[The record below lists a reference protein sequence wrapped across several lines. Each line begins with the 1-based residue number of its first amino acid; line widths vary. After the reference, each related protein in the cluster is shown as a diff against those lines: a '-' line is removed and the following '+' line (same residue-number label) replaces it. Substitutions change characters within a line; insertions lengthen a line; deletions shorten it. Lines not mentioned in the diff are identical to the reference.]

1 VTFGNNPGIL
11 KTIELD
17 TRQVTSQGTTDYWV
31 ANMRQGQFTSRYTKT
46 VSRVNTLLYGSKYLY
61 TNEVPS
67 STLGLAQNDLI
78 KVNGQEFLATAV
90 SDATNSIT
98 LSEPFLGA
106 SIIPILTD
114 TGATA
119 TAIDSTAGASKVTVA
134 GVTTANTDQLS
145 SGTKLYMQGEPFTS
159 TATMAVS
166 GTELTIANT
175 ESLFYFNN
183 GAITESIYRR
193 TDDPDNQN
201 FYKAES
207 DTGAQASEGYCFT
220 RGQAKVYPCEYADAS
235 SAVDLSANS
244 FTYAANQ
251 AAVDLPVF
259 LGIHGPFQVHTAGS
273 VVAAGTAH
281 GKNNY
286 EDLAD
291 FLVTN
296 DAAVAPVHKGLAS
309 GVTAVPDGSLLLM
322 NGRRYKVKQTAVDAS
337 AGNAVEV
344 TLTETYSG
352 QHFMKL
358 CDACVVTT
366 AHDGGTVTTI
376 TVAATA
382 TFDAQLGDLL
392 MVGSNTEM
400 ESAGY
405 VTALYAGAD
414 DAGTRDIT
422 ISHVVGKA
430 AEQITTGTGLT
441 LPLFKATSTNGYKPV
456 IVTEAATQVTY
467 QYVSQCSNRGACD
480 GSTGLCACFK
490 GYTNDNCDT
499 QNMLAI

>member
-1 VTFGNNPGIL
+1 V
-11 KTIELD
+11 
-17 TRQVTSQGTTDYWV
+17 
-31 ANMRQGQFTSRYTKT
+31 
-46 VSRVNTLLYGSKYLY
+46 
-61 TNEVPS
+61 VPS
-67 STLGLAQNDLI
+67 LKA
-78 KVNGQEFLATAV
+78 
-90 SDATNSIT
+90 
-98 LSEPFLGA
+98 
-106 SIIPILTD
+106 
-114 TGATA
+114 
-119 TAIDSTAGASKVTVA
+119 
-134 GVTTANTDQLS
+134 
-145 SGTKLYMQGEPFTS
+145 
-159 TATMAVS
+159 
-166 GTELTIANT
+166 
-175 ESLFYFNN
+175 
-183 GAITESIYRR
+183 YRR

-207 DTGAQASEGYCFT
+207 DSGAQSSEGYCFT
-220 RGQAKVYPCEYADAS
+220 RGQAKVYPCAYADAS

-244 FTYAANQ
+244 FAYAANQ

-296 DAAVAPVHKGLAS
+296 DAAVAPVYAAATS
-309 GVTAVPDGSLLLM
+309 ATAVPDGSLLLM
-322 NGRRYKVKQTAVDAS
+322 NGRRYKVKQTAVDTS

-358 CDACVVTT
+358 CDDCVVGT
-366 AHDGGTVTTI
+366 AHDGGTVTTV

-382 TFDAQLGDLL
+382 TFDAQLGDFL

-400 ESAGY
+400 ESGGY

-414 DAGTRDIT
+414 DAGTRAIT

-430 AEQITTGTGLT
+430 AEQITVAASGLT
-441 LPLFKATSTNGYKPV
+441 LPLYKATSMNGYKPV

>member
-1 VTFGNNPGIL
+1 MG
-11 KTIELD
+11 
-17 TRQVTSQGTTDYWV
+17 
-31 ANMRQGQFTSRYTKT
+31 
-46 VSRVNTLLYGSKYLY
+46 
-61 TNEVPS
+61 
-67 STLGLAQNDLI
+67 
-78 KVNGQEFLATAV
+78 
-90 SDATNSIT
+90 
-98 LSEPFLGA
+98 
-106 SIIPILTD
+106 
-114 TGATA
+114 
-119 TAIDSTAGASKVTVA
+119 
-134 GVTTANTDQLS
+134 
-145 SGTKLYMQGEPFTS
+145 
-159 TATMAVS
+159 
-166 GTELTIANT
+166 
-175 ESLFYFNN
+175 FYFNN

-322 NGRRYKVKQTAVDAS
+322 SGRRYKVKQTAVDAS
-337 AGNAVEV
+337 AGDAIEV

-352 QHFMKL
+352 QHFLK
-358 CDACVVTT
+358 
-366 AHDGGTVTTI
+366 
-376 TVAATA
+376 
-382 TFDAQLGDLL
+382 
-392 MVGSNTEM
+392 VGSNTEM
-400 ESAGY
+400 ESGGY

-414 DAGTRDIT
+414 DAGTRAIT

-430 AEQITTGTGLT
+430 AEQITVAASGLT
-441 LPLFKATSTNGYKPV
+441 LPLYKATSMNGYKPV

-480 GSTGLCACFK
+480 GSTDLCACFK

>member
-1 VTFGNNPGIL
+1 MG
-11 KTIELD
+11 
-17 TRQVTSQGTTDYWV
+17 
-31 ANMRQGQFTSRYTKT
+31 
-46 VSRVNTLLYGSKYLY
+46 
-61 TNEVPS
+61 
-67 STLGLAQNDLI
+67 
-78 KVNGQEFLATAV
+78 
-90 SDATNSIT
+90 
-98 LSEPFLGA
+98 
-106 SIIPILTD
+106 
-114 TGATA
+114 
-119 TAIDSTAGASKVTVA
+119 
-134 GVTTANTDQLS
+134 DQLS

-159 TATMAVS
+159 TATMAVD

-207 DTGAQASEGYCFT
+207 DSGAQSSEGYCFT
-220 RGQAKVYPCEYADAS
+220 RGQAKVYPCAYADPS
-235 SAVDLSANS
+235 SAVDLTANS
-244 FTYAANQ
+244 FSYTNNQ

-291 FLVTN
+291 FLVTD
-296 DAAVAPVHKGLAS
+296 DAAVAPVYKAKTTA
-309 GVTAVPDGSLLLM
+309 TAVPDGSLLLM

-337 AGNAVEV
+337 AANAIEV

-352 QHFMKL
+352 QHFMKF
-358 CDACVVTT
+358 CDDCVTAV
-366 AHDGGTVTTI
+366 AHDGTGAVRTV

-382 TFDAQLGDLL
+382 TFDAQLGDFL

-400 ESAGY
+400 ESGGY

-414 DAGTRDIT
+414 NAGTRDIT
-422 ISHVVGKA
+422 ISHVVGKGSK
-430 AEQITTGTGLT
+430 QITVGTGLT
-441 LPLFKATSTNGYKPV
+441 LPLFKATSMNGYKPV

-490 GYTNDNCDT
+490 GYTNDNCDP

>member
-1 VTFGNNPGIL
+1 MG
-11 KTIELD
+11 
-17 TRQVTSQGTTDYWV
+17 
-31 ANMRQGQFTSRYTKT
+31 
-46 VSRVNTLLYGSKYLY
+46 
-61 TNEVPS
+61 
-67 STLGLAQNDLI
+67 
-78 KVNGQEFLATAV
+78 
-90 SDATNSIT
+90 
-98 LSEPFLGA
+98 
-106 SIIPILTD
+106 
-114 TGATA
+114 
-119 TAIDSTAGASKVTVA
+119 
-134 GVTTANTDQLS
+134 ANTDQLS
-145 SGTKLYMQGEPFTS
+145 SGTKLYMQGEPFTP
-159 TATMAVS
+159 TATMATG

-175 ESLFYFNN
+175 ESLFYFNG

-207 DTGAQASEGYCFT
+207 DSGAQSSEGYCFT
-220 RGQAKVYPCEYADAS
+220 RGQAKVYPCAYADPS
-235 SAVDLSANS
+235 SAVDLTANS
-244 FTYAANQ
+244 FSYTNNQ

-273 VVAAGTAH
+273 AVAAGTAH

-296 DAAVAPVHKGLAS
+296 DAAVAPVYAAATS
-309 GVTAVPDGSLLLM
+309 ATAVPDGSLLLM
-322 NGRRYKVKQTAVDAS
+322 NGRRYKVKQTAVDTS

-358 CDACVVTT
+358 CDDCVVGT
-366 AHDGGTVTTI
+366 AHDGGTVTTV

-382 TFDAQLGDLL
+382 TFDAQLGDFL

-400 ESAGY
+400 ESGGY

-414 DAGTRDIT
+414 NAGTRDIT
-422 ISHVVGKA
+422 IAHVVGKGSK
-430 AEQITTGTGLT
+430 QITEGAAGTLA
-441 LPLFKATSTNGYKPV
+441 LPLFKATSMNGYKPV

>member
-1 VTFGNNPGIL
+1 MG
-11 KTIELD
+11 
-17 TRQVTSQGTTDYWV
+17 
-31 ANMRQGQFTSRYTKT
+31 
-46 VSRVNTLLYGSKYLY
+46 
-61 TNEVPS
+61 
-67 STLGLAQNDLI
+67 
-78 KVNGQEFLATAV
+78 
-90 SDATNSIT
+90 
-98 LSEPFLGA
+98 
-106 SIIPILTD
+106 
-114 TGATA
+114 
-119 TAIDSTAGASKVTVA
+119 
-134 GVTTANTDQLS
+134 
-145 SGTKLYMQGEPFTS
+145 
-159 TATMAVS
+159 
-166 GTELTIANT
+166 
-175 ESLFYFNN
+175 
-183 GAITESIYRR
+183 
-193 TDDPDNQN
+193 
-201 FYKAES
+201 
-207 DTGAQASEGYCFT
+207 
-220 RGQAKVYPCEYADAS
+220 
-235 SAVDLSANS
+235 
-244 FTYAANQ
+244 
-251 AAVDLPVF
+251 
-259 LGIHGPFQVHTAGS
+259 GS

-337 AGNAVEV
+337 AGNAIEV

-358 CDACVVTT
+358 CDDCVVGT
-366 AHDGGTVTTI
+366 AHDGGTVTTV

-382 TFDAQLGDLL
+382 TFDAQLGDFL

-400 ESAGY
+400 ESGGY
-405 VTALYAGAD
+405 VSATYAGAD
-414 DAGTRDIT
+414 NAGATRDIT
-422 ISHVVGKA
+422 ISHVVGKGSA
-430 AEQITTGTGLT
+430 QVTVGTSLA
-441 LPLFKATSTNGYKPV
+441 LPLYKATSMNGYKPV

>member
-1 VTFGNNPGIL
+1 MG
-11 KTIELD
+11 
-17 TRQVTSQGTTDYWV
+17 
-31 ANMRQGQFTSRYTKT
+31 
-46 VSRVNTLLYGSKYLY
+46 
-61 TNEVPS
+61 
-67 STLGLAQNDLI
+67 
-78 KVNGQEFLATAV
+78 
-90 SDATNSIT
+90 
-98 LSEPFLGA
+98 
-106 SIIPILTD
+106 
-114 TGATA
+114 
-119 TAIDSTAGASKVTVA
+119 
-134 GVTTANTDQLS
+134 
-145 SGTKLYMQGEPFTS
+145 
-159 TATMAVS
+159 
-166 GTELTIANT
+166 
-175 ESLFYFNN
+175 
-183 GAITESIYRR
+183 
-193 TDDPDNQN
+193 
-201 FYKAES
+201 
-207 DTGAQASEGYCFT
+207 
-220 RGQAKVYPCEYADAS
+220 
-235 SAVDLSANS
+235 
-244 FTYAANQ
+244 NQ

-296 DAAVAPVHKGLAS
+296 DAAVAPVYAAATS
-309 GVTAVPDGSLLLM
+309 ATAVPDGSLLLM
-322 NGRRYKVKQTAVDAS
+322 NGRRYKGKQTAVDTS

-358 CDACVVTT
+358 CDDCVVGT
-366 AHDGGTVTTI
+366 AHDGGTVTTV

-382 TFDAQLGDLL
+382 TFDAQLGDFL

-400 ESAGY
+400 ESGGY
-405 VTALYAGAD
+405 
-414 DAGTRDIT
+414 DAGTRAIT

-430 AEQITTGTGLT
+430 AEQITVAASGLT
-441 LPLFKATSTNGYKPV
+441 LPLYKATSMNGYKPV

>member
-1 VTFGNNPGIL
+1 MGVFAG
-11 KTIELD
+11 
-17 TRQVTSQGTTDYWV
+17 
-31 ANMRQGQFTSRYTKT
+31 
-46 VSRVNTLLYGSKYLY
+46 VN
-61 TNEVPS
+61 
-67 STLGLAQNDLI
+67 
-78 KVNGQEFLATAV
+78 
-90 SDATNSIT
+90 
-98 LSEPFLGA
+98 LGA

-220 RGQAKVYPCEYADAS
+220 RGQAKVYPCSYADPS

-244 FTYAANQ
+244 FSYTNNQ

-291 FLVTN
+291 FLETN
-296 DAAVAPVHKGLAS
+296 DAAVAPVYKGVGSA
-309 GVTAVPDGSLLLM
+309 TAVPDGSLLLM

-337 AGNAVEV
+337 AGNAIEV
-344 TLTETYSG
+344 TLT
-352 QHFMKL
+352 
-358 CDACVVTT
+358 
-366 AHDGGTVTTI
+366 
-376 TVAATA
+376 ATA
-382 TFDAQLGDLL
+382 TFDAQLGDFL

-400 ESAGY
+400 ESGGY

-414 DAGTRDIT
+414 DAGTRAIT

-430 AEQITTGTGLT
+430 AEQITVAASGLT
-441 LPLFKATSTNGYKPV
+441 LPLYKATSMNGYKPV
-456 IVTEAATQVTY
+456 IVTEAATQVT
-467 QYVSQCSNRGACD
+467 
-480 GSTGLCACFK
+480 
-490 GYTNDNCDT
+490 
-499 QNMLAI
+499 

>member
-1 VTFGNNPGIL
+1 MG
-11 KTIELD
+11 
-17 TRQVTSQGTTDYWV
+17 
-31 ANMRQGQFTSRYTKT
+31 
-46 VSRVNTLLYGSKYLY
+46 
-61 TNEVPS
+61 
-67 STLGLAQNDLI
+67 
-78 KVNGQEFLATAV
+78 
-90 SDATNSIT
+90 
-98 LSEPFLGA
+98 
-106 SIIPILTD
+106 
-114 TGATA
+114 
-119 TAIDSTAGASKVTVA
+119 
-134 GVTTANTDQLS
+134 
-145 SGTKLYMQGEPFTS
+145 
-159 TATMAVS
+159 
-166 GTELTIANT
+166 
-175 ESLFYFNN
+175 
-183 GAITESIYRR
+183 
-193 TDDPDNQN
+193 
-201 FYKAES
+201 
-207 DTGAQASEGYCFT
+207 
-220 RGQAKVYPCEYADAS
+220 GQAKVYPCEYADAS

-430 AEQITTGTGLT
+430 AEQITTGT
-441 LPLFKATSTNGYKPV
+441 NGYKPV